1 MFPGAS
7 EGEAGE
13 GNLMYNCLASKN
25 IFLLYEDQTA
35 VLEKIEYWFEWLI
48 WQSRLIVLLAVVS
61 SIIASAV
68 LIITGTVD
76 IALVLVEFFHT
87 LENRELYKE
96 FHTEMLTHVISAIDA
111 YLIATVLLIF
121 GVGLYELFISKIDFL
136 ERDTKGSGIL
146 VVHSLDE
153 LKEKLAKVI
162 LMVLI
167 VVFFKHAVHLK
178 YDTILN
184 LLYLGIGI
192 FFIAVSIFLTGKK
205 MSDK

>member
-1 MFPGAS
+1 M
-7 EGEAGE
+7 
-13 GNLMYNCLASKN
+13 
-25 IFLLYEDQTA
+25 
-35 VLEKIEYWFEWLI
+35 LEKIEYWFEWLI